1 MKLGKYLFIGF
12 ILAFTLLLAARIFGL
27 LGNGD
32 PSDFGYASVPLGL
45 SIVSFLIKAT
55 DESDQWFKGFKSILK
70 LLFLTPL
77 LWSVVLVLMIT
88 KIGSGLIH
96 AKNQMGVETIYNMGD
111 NLYYTMG
118 MNLITAIIFVLLLWK
133 FSVTEP
139 LVTAVNVSGFCSF
152 LLIITAIMNIH
163 FYVELT
169 TKPVLP

>member
-12 ILAFTLLLAARIFGL
+12 ILAFTIILAARIFGL

-45 SIVSFLIKAT
+45 SIIAFLIKAT
-55 DESDQWFKGFKSILK
+55 DESDIWYKGFKSILK

-77 LWSVVLVLMIT
+77 LWSIILIFMIT
-88 KIGSGLIH
+88 KIGSGLIY
-96 AKNQMGVETIYNMGD
+96 AKDKMGLETIYNMGD

-118 MNLITAIIFVLLLWK
+118 MNLITAIVFTLLLWK
-133 FSVTEP
+133 VSVSEP